1 MMVKS
6 NALQD
11 FGGKDAGIEC
21 PPTAQSRRFN
31 ECDVIG
37 KLERD
42 DKGNVLASQD
52 QNGEFRDKDGQL
64 TNERGYLID
73 EKTGNV
79 INNLNG
85 DTMFRKNEL
94 DDKGEVPAP
103 FNVEKHNFNPH
114 LVRGDFDFDRNGK
127 PIIQKN

>member
-11 FGGKDAGIEC
+11 FGGKDVGIEC

-37 KLERD
+37 RLDRD
-42 DKGNVLASQD
+42 EKGNVISAQD
-52 QNGEFRDKDGQL
+52 QNGDYRDKDGRL

-73 EKTGNV
+73 EKTGNIV
-79 INNLNG
+79 NNLNG
-85 DTMFRKNEL
+85 GTMF
-94 DDKGEVPAP
+94 
-103 FNVEKHNFNPH
+103 
-114 LVRGDFDFDRNGK
+114 
-127 PIIQKN
+127 

>member
-21 PPTAQSRRFN
+21 PPTSQSRRFN

-52 QNGEFRDKDGQL
+52 
-64 TNERGYLID
+64 
-73 EKTGNV
+73 
-79 INNLNG
+79 
-85 DTMFRKNEL
+85 
-94 DDKGEVPAP
+94 
-103 FNVEKHNFNPH
+103 
-114 LVRGDFDFDRNGK
+114 
-127 PIIQKN
+127 